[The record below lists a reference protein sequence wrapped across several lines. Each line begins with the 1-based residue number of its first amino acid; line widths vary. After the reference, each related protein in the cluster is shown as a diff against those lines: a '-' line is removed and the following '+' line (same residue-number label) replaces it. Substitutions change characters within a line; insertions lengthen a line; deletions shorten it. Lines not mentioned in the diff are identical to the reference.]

1 MSNES
6 PPCPLPL
13 PLPSSHMFTRLQTP
27 PLFDWRPQPRPER
40 CVCDVRLTSSS
51 IHLCCD
57 GTLVAGASPTASTT
71 YSILTPT
78 FLPHSQCT
86 HSPLPSTLTL
96 PPAPPSPDPH
106 RLQSDPVSTTEPFFE
121 PADIGRVFQTD
132 PTQNERGPVGEP
144 PPGYH
149 PAPSS
154 TPSFHSAFSVQVG
167 PPLMCHLDPQ
177 CMCEA
182 SSCHPAS

>member
-1 MSNES
+1 MNPLS
-6 PPCPLPL
+6 PPLHP
-13 PLPSSHMFTRLQTP
+13 
-27 PLFDWRPQPRPER
+27 
-40 CVCDVRLTSSS
+40 
-51 IHLCCD
+51 
-57 GTLVAGASPTASTT
+57 
-71 YSILTPT
+71 Y
-78 FLPHSQCT
+78 
-86 HSPLPSTLTL
+86 
-96 PPAPPSPDPH
+96 PPSCPTLSCPH

-177 CMCEA
+177 CVCKA
-182 SSCHPAS
+182 SSCRPASGAYLSCCVEGPVHCYMYFNFYRREGLFYGFLFSSGAHNA